1 MARQQHEEREHEE
14 IVIDASIAV
23 KWFNP
28 EDLTSKALKL
38 RTLYVENEI
47 DLVAPTLFN
56 YEVINALRW
65 NSEFSEHDVLA
76 GLQSLTD
83 ILIRTED
90 VPFYE
95 AIKIAYRSSLTIYDA
110 SYVALAKRFDTIL
123 ITADNTLVRNARQ
136 EKCVVSLKNYHFS

>member
-28 EDLTSKALKL
+28 EDLSPKALKL

-95 AIKIAYRSSLTIYDA
+95 TIKIAYRSNLTIYDA

-123 ITADNTLVRNARQ
+123 ITADHTLVRNARQ
-136 EKCVVSLKNYHFS
+136 EECVVSLKKYDFG